1 MGSSSGKVLPEP
13 SKNGYFCLIN
23 SCWKQQAWLWRR
35 RSERG
40 ASRGGI
46 SGVKESVHLEE
57 KRKNPNAKFCAKF
70 DPRITARLDGRIKIS
85 NITCQ
90 LQIPAIIKCFI
101 IIRLAE
107 VFETQHQVY
116 FVLEL
121 ATGGELLERVVTRGT
136 FREQDS
142 TKALMMLSSGVCYL
156 HRLDFWTCL
165 LGEQDGCSAEYLA
178 PEMLARRPCSS
189 TVDIWALG
197 VITYILLSIL
207 PFDHSSQPRL
217 FRAILRGSYSF
228 HGDVSVTCFYN
239 TCHSIAMKHPAECE
253 VKGKQS
259 VCVWGGG
266 IWSLV

>member
-1 MGSSSGKVLPEP
+1 KMYDIKALIGHGSFSRVVHDEHRCTRQPFAIKLLEVKGREGHDVCQVELRVL
-13 SKNGYFCLIN
+13 
-23 SCWKQQAWLWRR
+23 RR
-35 RSERG
+35 
-40 ASRGGI
+40 
-46 SGVKESVHLEE
+46 V
-57 KRKNPNAKFCAKF
+57 NY
-70 DPRITARLDGRIKIS
+70 S
-85 NITCQ
+85 N
-90 LQIPAIIKCFI
+90 

-156 HRLDFWTCL
+156 HMLGDIHRETRKPIQL
-165 LGEQDGCSAEYLA
+165 LGCSAEYLA

-239 TCHSIAMKHPAECE
+239 TCHSMCFYLSSKM
-253 VKGKQS
+253 
-259 VCVWGGG
+259 WM
-266 IWSLV
+266 SLFLHENRFG